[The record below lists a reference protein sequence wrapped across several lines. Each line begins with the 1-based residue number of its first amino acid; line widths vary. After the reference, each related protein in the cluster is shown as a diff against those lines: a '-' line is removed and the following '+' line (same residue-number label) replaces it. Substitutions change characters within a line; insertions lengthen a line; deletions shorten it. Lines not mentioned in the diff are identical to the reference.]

1 MIQNLVFNLKKVSYS
16 KTVIT
21 GRCLMND
28 STSKNML
35 ERNEHQTTILNT
47 KQVGHTTDIEI
58 EKGGYTYQWYVVV
71 ICMMAYILSFVDRQ
85 ILSLMIEPIKHDLML
100 SDTQFSLLQG
110 LAFSLFYA
118 FMGIPI
124 ASLADKKSRIKII
137 SIGIAFWSLAT
148 AVCGLSKN
156 FTQMFLARLGVGAGE
171 AALSPAFY
179 SIVTDLFPKEKLGRA
194 LGLYAIGAFI
204 GSGLAFLIGGYV
216 IGLLKN
222 IDSVVLPIIGQLK
235 TWQLTFFIVGL
246 PGVLLALIMLFTVK
260 EPVRKGLKLSQN
272 GQVIQ
277 ASFKNSIAFIKAHK
291 KTFFCHFIGFSFY
304 TMMLYSLLGWAP
316 AYYMRHFGLDA
327 SHTGYILGSIILV
340 ANTAG
345 ALFCGWLIDYFSKKG
360 FSDAAIRAGMIGC
373 AALVLPSVLF
383 TQVDNMY
390 LSFALIFVA
399 MFFSTFPIPAS
410 AAATQMLTPNQL
422 RAQVSA
428 KFLLISNLIAL
439 GIGTTAVALLTD
451 KYFQNTMMVGNSIS
465 IVNAVAGVIGVFLL
479 HKGCKFYRESIELE
493 QLN

>member
-1 MIQNLVFNLKKVSYS
+1 
-16 KTVIT
+16 
-21 GRCLMND
+21 MND
-28 STSKNML
+28 NNL
-35 ERNEHQTTILNT
+35 ENVLGRNEHETNHSPEHMVQKEQEL
-47 KQVGHTTDIEI
+47 HTQESF
-58 EKGGYTYQWYVVV
+58 GYQWYVVV
-71 ICMMAYILSFVDRQ
+71 ICMVAYILSFVDRQ
-85 ILSLMIEPIKHDLML
+85 ILSLMIEPIKQDLML
-100 SDTQFSLLQG
+100 TDTQFSLLQG

-124 ASLADKKSRIKII
+124 AALADKKSRIKII

-148 AVCGLSKN
+148 AACGLSKN
-156 FTQMFLARLGVGAGE
+156 FIQMFIARLSVGAGE

-216 IGLLKN
+216 ISLLKN
-222 IDSVVLPIIGQLK
+222 VDMVILPVIGQLK

-246 PGVLLALIMLFTVK
+246 PGVLLALVMILTVK
-260 EPVRKGLKLSQN
+260 EPKRKGLKLDQN

-277 ASFKNSIAFIKAHK
+277 ASFKNSIAFIKTHK

-316 AYYMRHFGLDA
+316 AFYMRHFGLDA
-327 SHTGYILGSIILV
+327 SQTGYILGSIILI

-360 FSDAAIRAGMIGC
+360 YSDAAIRAGMIGC

-390 LSFALIFVA
+390 LSFGLIFIA

-439 GIGTTAVALLTD
+439 GVGTTAVALLTD
-451 KYFQNTMMVGNSIS
+451 KYFENTLMVGNSIS
-465 IVNAVAGVIGVFLL
+465 IVNAIAGIIGVFLL
-479 HKGCKFYRESIELE
+479 FKGCKYYRESILLE
-493 QLN
+493 KLN

>member
-1 MIQNLVFNLKKVSYS
+1 
-16 KTVIT
+16 
-21 GRCLMND
+21 MND
-28 STSKNML
+28 KTL
-35 ERNEHQTTILNT
+35 EIDAVERNIQPES
-47 KQVGHTTDIEI
+47 KQFEAAHPIDLPATPSSQDSSS
-58 EKGGYTYQWYVVV
+58 TYQWYVVI
-71 ICMMAYILSFVDRQ
+71 ICMVAYILSFVDRQ
-85 ILSLMIEPIKHDLML
+85 ILSLMIEPIKADLML

-118 FMGIPI
+118 FMGVPI
-124 ASLADKKSRIKII
+124 AALADKKSRIKII
-137 SIGIAFWSLAT
+137 SIGIVFWSLAT
-148 AVCGLSKN
+148 AACGLCKN
-156 FTQMFLARLGVGAGE
+156 FIQMFLARLSVGAGE
-171 AALSPAFY
+171 AALSPSFY
-179 SIVTDLFPKEKLGRA
+179 SIVADLFPKEKLGRA
-194 LGLYAIGAFI
+194 LGVYAIGAFI

-216 IGLLKN
+216 IGLLKEV
-222 IDSVVLPIIGQLK
+222 DFVVLPIIGELK

-246 PGVLLALIMLFTVK
+246 PGVLLALVMILTVR
-260 EPVRKGLKLSQN
+260 EPSRKGVKV
-272 GQVIQ
+272 GQDGEVVK
-277 ASFKNSIAFIKAHK
+277 ASFKNSVAFIKLHK

-327 SHTGYILGSIILV
+327 SQTGYVLGCIILV

-345 ALFCGWLIDYFSKKG
+345 ALFCGWLIDFFSKRG
-360 FSDAAIRAGMIGC
+360 YSDAAIRAGALGC
-373 AALVLPSVLF
+373 AALIIPSVLF
-383 TQVDNMY
+383 TQVDNLY

-439 GIGTTAVALLTD
+439 GVGTTAVALITD
-451 KYFQNTMMVGNSIS
+451 NYFENTLMVGHSIS

-479 HKGCKFYRESIELE
+479 YKGCRYYRDSIQHEK
-493 QLN
+493 LN

>member
-1 MIQNLVFNLKKVSYS
+1 
-16 KTVIT
+16 
-21 GRCLMND
+21 MND
-28 STSKNML
+28 KPL
-35 ERNEHQTTILNT
+35 ENVLKRNEHNTDYSTEQTPPYNLQFEN
-47 KQVGHTTDIEI
+47 KS
-58 EKGGYTYQWYVVV
+58 YSYQWYVVI
-71 ICMMAYILSFVDRQ
+71 ICMLAYILSFVDRQ
-85 ILSLMIEPIKHDLML
+85 ILSLMIEPIKQDLML

-124 ASLADKKSRIKII
+124 AALADKKSRIKII
-137 SIGIAFWSLAT
+137 SLGIAFWSFAT
-148 AVCGLSKN
+148 AACGLSKN
-156 FTQMFLARLGVGAGE
+156 FAQMFLARLGVGAGE

-194 LGLYAIGAFI
+194 LGLFAIGAFI

-222 IDSVVLPIIGQLK
+222 VDSVVLPVLGQLK

-246 PGVLLALIMLFTVK
+246 PGVLLALLMVLTIK
-260 EPVRKGLKLSQN
+260 EPARKGLKLDSN

-277 ASFKNSIAFIKAHK
+277 ASFKNSIAFIMVHK
-291 KTFFCHFIGFSFY
+291 KTFFCHYIGFSFY

-316 AYYMRHFGLDA
+316 AYYMRNFGLDA
-327 SHTGYILGSIILV
+327 SHTGYILGSIILI

-360 FSDAAIRAGMIGC
+360 YSDAAIRAGTIGC
-373 AALVLPSVLF
+373 AALIIPSVLF
-383 TQVDNMY
+383 TQVDNLY
-390 LSFALIFVA
+390 LSLTLIFIA

-439 GIGTTAVALLTD
+439 GLGTTAVALLTD
-451 KYFQNTMMVGNSIS
+451 KYFQNTIMVGNSIS
-465 IVNAVAGVIGVFLL
+465 IVNAIAGIIGVFLL
-479 HKGCKFYRESIELE
+479 FNGCKYYRESIKLE
-493 QLN
+493 KLN

>member
-1 MIQNLVFNLKKVSYS
+1 
-16 KTVIT
+16 
-21 GRCLMND
+21 MND
-28 STSKNML
+28 NHPESML
-35 ERNEHQTTILNT
+35 RNEQKAELSPE
-47 KQVGHTTDIEI
+47 QVIQIHPEQHLEPERYG
-58 EKGGYTYQWYVVV
+58 YQWYVVV
-71 ICMMAYILSFVDRQ
+71 ICMLAYILSFVDRQ

-124 ASLADKKSRIKII
+124 AALADKKSRIKII

-148 AVCGLSKN
+148 AACGLSKN
-156 FTQMFLARLGVGAGE
+156 FAQMFLARLGVGAGE

-216 IGLLKN
+216 ISLLKN
-222 IDSVVLPIIGQLK
+222 VDSVVLPVIGQLK

-246 PGVLLALIMLFTVK
+246 PGVLLALVMILTVK
-260 EPVRKGLKLSQN
+260 EPTRKGLKVDQN
-272 GQVIQ
+272 GQLIQ
-277 ASFKNSIAFIKAHK
+277 ASFKNSIAFIRTHR

-316 AYYMRHFGLDA
+316 AFYMRHFGLDA
-327 SHTGYILGSIILV
+327 SQTGYILGSIILV

-345 ALFCGWLIDYFSKKG
+345 ALFCGWLIDHFSKKG
-360 FSDAAIRAGMIGC
+360 YSDAAIRAGMIGC
-373 AALVLPSVLF
+373 AALIVPSVLF

-428 KFLLISNLIAL
+428 KFLLVSNLIAL
-439 GIGTTAVALLTD
+439 GVGTTAVALLTD
-451 KYFQNTMMVGNSIS
+451 KYFQNTLMVGNSIS
-465 IVNAVAGVIGVFLL
+465 IVNAVAGLLGVFLL
-479 HKGCKFYRESIELE
+479 YKGCKYYRESIKHE
-493 QLN
+493 QLG

>member
-1 MIQNLVFNLKKVSYS
+1 
-16 KTVIT
+16 
-21 GRCLMND
+21 MND
-28 STSKNML
+28 NHPESML
-35 ERNEHQTTILNT
+35 RNEQKAELSPE
-47 KQVGHTTDIEI
+47 QVIQIHPEQHLEPERYG
-58 EKGGYTYQWYVVV
+58 YQWYVVV
-71 ICMMAYILSFVDRQ
+71 ICMLAYILSFVDRQ

-124 ASLADKKSRIKII
+124 AALADKKSRIKII

-148 AVCGLSKN
+148 AACGLSKN
-156 FTQMFLARLGVGAGE
+156 FAQMFLARLGVGAGE

-216 IGLLKN
+216 ISLLKN
-222 IDSVVLPIIGQLK
+222 VDSVVLPVIGQLK

-246 PGVLLALIMLFTVK
+246 PGVLLALVMILTVK
-260 EPVRKGLKLSQN
+260 EPIRKGLKVDQN
-272 GQVIQ
+272 GQLIQ
-277 ASFKNSIAFIKAHK
+277 ASFKNSIAFIRTHR

-316 AYYMRHFGLDA
+316 AFYMRHFGLDA
-327 SHTGYILGSIILV
+327 SQTGYILGSIILV

-345 ALFCGWLIDYFSKKG
+345 ALFCGWLIDHFSKKG
-360 FSDAAIRAGMIGC
+360 YSDAAIRAGMIGC
-373 AALVLPSVLF
+373 AALIVPSVLF

-422 RAQVSA
+422 RAQISA
-428 KFLLISNLIAL
+428 KFLLVSNLIAL
-439 GIGTTAVALLTD
+439 GVGTTAVALLTD
-451 KYFQNTMMVGNSIS
+451 KYFQNTLMVGNSIS
-465 IVNAVAGVIGVFLL
+465 IVNAVAGLLGVFLL
-479 HKGCKFYRESIELE
+479 YKGCKYYRESIKHE
-493 QLN
+493 QLG

>member
-1 MIQNLVFNLKKVSYS
+1 
-16 KTVIT
+16 
-21 GRCLMND
+21 MND
-28 STSKNML
+28 KTL
-35 ERNEHQTTILNT
+35 EIDAVERNIQPES
-47 KQVGHTTDIEI
+47 KQFEAAHPIDLPVTPSSQDSSS
-58 EKGGYTYQWYVVV
+58 TYQWYVVI
-71 ICMMAYILSFVDRQ
+71 ICMVAYILSFVDRQ
-85 ILSLMIEPIKHDLML
+85 ILSLMIEPIKADLML

-118 FMGIPI
+118 FMGVPI
-124 ASLADKKSRIKII
+124 AALADKKSRIKII

-148 AVCGLSKN
+148 AACGLSKN
-156 FTQMFLARLGVGAGE
+156 FIQMFLARLSVGAGE

-179 SIVTDLFPKEKLGRA
+179 SIVADLFPKEKLGRA
-194 LGLYAIGAFI
+194 LGVYAIGAFI

-216 IGLLKN
+216 IGLLKEV
-222 IDSVVLPIIGQLK
+222 DFVVLPIIGELK

-246 PGVLLALIMLFTVK
+246 PGVLLALVMILTVR
-260 EPVRKGLKLSQN
+260 EPSRKGVKV
-272 GQVIQ
+272 GQDGEVVK
-277 ASFKNSIAFIKAHK
+277 ASFKNSVAFIKLHK

-327 SHTGYILGSIILV
+327 SQTGYVLGCIILV

-345 ALFCGWLIDYFSKKG
+345 ALFCGWLIDFFSKRG
-360 FSDAAIRAGMIGC
+360 YSDAAIRAGALGC
-373 AALVLPSVLF
+373 AALIIPSVLF
-383 TQVDNMY
+383 TQVDNLY

-410 AAATQMLTPNQL
+410 AAATQMLAPNQL

-439 GIGTTAVALLTD
+439 GVGTTAVALITD
-451 KYFQNTMMVGNSIS
+451 NYFENTLMVGNSIS

-479 HKGCKFYRESIELE
+479 YKGCRYYRDSIQHEK
-493 QLN
+493 LN

>member
-1 MIQNLVFNLKKVSYS
+1 
-16 KTVIT
+16 
-21 GRCLMND
+21 MND
-28 STSKNML
+28 KTL
-35 ERNEHQTTILNT
+35 EIDAVERNIQPES
-47 KQVGHTTDIEI
+47 KQFEAAHPIDLPATPSSQESSS
-58 EKGGYTYQWYVVV
+58 TYQWYVVI
-71 ICMMAYILSFVDRQ
+71 ICMVAYILSFVDRQ
-85 ILSLMIEPIKHDLML
+85 ILSLMIEPIKADLML

-118 FMGIPI
+118 FMGVPI
-124 ASLADKKSRIKII
+124 AALADKKSRIKII

-148 AVCGLSKN
+148 AACGLSKN
-156 FTQMFLARLGVGAGE
+156 FIQMFLARLSVGAGE

-179 SIVTDLFPKEKLGRA
+179 SIVADLFPKEKLGRA
-194 LGLYAIGAFI
+194 LGVYAIGAFI

-216 IGLLKN
+216 IGLLKEA
-222 IDSVVLPIIGQLK
+222 DFVVLPIIGELK

-246 PGVLLALIMLFTVK
+246 PGVLLALVMILTVR
-260 EPVRKGLKLSQN
+260 EPSRKGVKV
-272 GQVIQ
+272 GQDGEVVK
-277 ASFKNSIAFIKAHK
+277 ASFKNSVAFIKLHK

-327 SHTGYILGSIILV
+327 SQTGYVLGCIILV

-345 ALFCGWLIDYFSKKG
+345 ALFCGWLIDFFSKRG
-360 FSDAAIRAGMIGC
+360 YSDAAIRAGALGC
-373 AALVLPSVLF
+373 AALIIPSVLF
-383 TQVDNMY
+383 TQVDNLY

-439 GIGTTAVALLTD
+439 GVGTTAVALITD
-451 KYFQNTMMVGNSIS
+451 NYFENTLMVGNSIS

-479 HKGCKFYRESIELE
+479 YKGCRYYRDSIQHEK
-493 QLN
+493 LN

>member
-1 MIQNLVFNLKKVSYS
+1 
-16 KTVIT
+16 
-21 GRCLMND
+21 MND
-28 STSKNML
+28 NNLENML
-35 ERNEHQTTILNT
+35 GRNEHETNHSPE
-47 KQVGHTTDIEI
+47 HTVQKEQELHTQESF
-58 EKGGYTYQWYVVV
+58 GYQWYVVV
-71 ICMMAYILSFVDRQ
+71 ICMVAYILSFVDRQ
-85 ILSLMIEPIKHDLML
+85 ILSLMIEPIKQDLML
-100 SDTQFSLLQG
+100 TDTQFSLLQG

-124 ASLADKKSRIKII
+124 AALADKKSRIKII

-148 AVCGLSKN
+148 AACGLSKN
-156 FTQMFLARLGVGAGE
+156 FIQMFIARLSVGAGE

-216 IGLLKN
+216 ISLLKN
-222 IDSVVLPIIGQLK
+222 VDMVVLPVIGQLK

-246 PGVLLALIMLFTVK
+246 PGVLLALVMILTVK
-260 EPVRKGLKLSQN
+260 EPKRKGLKLDQN

-277 ASFKNSIAFIKAHK
+277 ASFKNSIAFIKTHK

-316 AYYMRHFGLDA
+316 AFYMRHFGLDA
-327 SHTGYILGSIILV
+327 SQTGYILGIIILI

-360 FSDAAIRAGMIGC
+360 YSDAAIQAGMIGC

-390 LSFALIFVA
+390 LSFGLIFIA

-439 GIGTTAVALLTD
+439 GVGTTAVALLTD
-451 KYFQNTMMVGNSIS
+451 KYFENTLMVGNSIS
-465 IVNAVAGVIGVFLL
+465 IVNAIAGIIGVFLL
-479 HKGCKFYRESIELE
+479 FKGCKYYRESILLE
-493 QLN
+493 KLN

>member
-1 MIQNLVFNLKKVSYS
+1 
-16 KTVIT
+16 
-21 GRCLMND
+21 MND
-28 STSKNML
+28 NNL
-35 ERNEHQTTILNT
+35 ENVLGRNEHETNHSPE
-47 KQVGHTTDIEI
+47 HTVQKEQELHTQESF
-58 EKGGYTYQWYVVV
+58 GYQWYVVV
-71 ICMMAYILSFVDRQ
+71 ICMVAYILSFVDRQ
-85 ILSLMIEPIKHDLML
+85 ILSLMIEPIKQDLML
-100 SDTQFSLLQG
+100 TDTQFSLLQG

-124 ASLADKKSRIKII
+124 AALADKKSRIKII

-148 AVCGLSKN
+148 AACGLSKN
-156 FTQMFLARLGVGAGE
+156 FIQMFIARLSVGAGE

-216 IGLLKN
+216 ISLLKN
-222 IDSVVLPIIGQLK
+222 MDMVVLPVIGQLK

-246 PGVLLALIMLFTVK
+246 PGVLLALVMILTVK
-260 EPVRKGLKLSQN
+260 EPKRKGLKLDQN

-277 ASFKNSIAFIKAHK
+277 ASFKNSIAFIKTHK

-316 AYYMRHFGLDA
+316 AFYMRHFGLDA
-327 SHTGYILGSIILV
+327 SQTGYILGSIILI

-360 FSDAAIRAGMIGC
+360 YSDVAIRAGMIGC

-390 LSFALIFVA
+390 LSFGLIFIA

-439 GIGTTAVALLTD
+439 GVGTTAVALLTD
-451 KYFQNTMMVGNSIS
+451 KYFENTLMVGNSIS
-465 IVNAVAGVIGVFLL
+465 IVNAIAGIIGVFLL
-479 HKGCKFYRESIELE
+479 FKGCKYYRESILLE
-493 QLN
+493 KLN

>member
-1 MIQNLVFNLKKVSYS
+1 
-16 KTVIT
+16 
-21 GRCLMND
+21 MND
-28 STSKNML
+28 NNL
-35 ERNEHQTTILNT
+35 ENVLGRNEHETNHSPEHMVQKEQEL
-47 KQVGHTTDIEI
+47 HTQESF
-58 EKGGYTYQWYVVV
+58 GYQWYVVV
-71 ICMMAYILSFVDRQ
+71 ICMVAYILSFVDRQ
-85 ILSLMIEPIKHDLML
+85 ILSLMIEPIKQDLML
-100 SDTQFSLLQG
+100 TDTQFSLLQG

-124 ASLADKKSRIKII
+124 AALADKKSRIKII

-148 AVCGLSKN
+148 AACGLSKN
-156 FTQMFLARLGVGAGE
+156 FIQMFIARLSVGAGE

-216 IGLLKN
+216 ISLLKN
-222 IDSVVLPIIGQLK
+222 VDMVILPVIGQLK

-246 PGVLLALIMLFTVK
+246 PGVLLALVMILTVK
-260 EPVRKGLKLSQN
+260 EPKRKGLKLDQN

-277 ASFKNSIAFIKAHK
+277 ASFKNSIAFIKTHK

-316 AYYMRHFGLDA
+316 AFYMRHFGLDA
-327 SHTGYILGSIILV
+327 SQTGYILGSIILI

-360 FSDAAIRAGMIGC
+360 YSDAAIRAGMIGC

-390 LSFALIFVA
+390 LSFGLIFIT

-439 GIGTTAVALLTD
+439 GVGTTAVALLTD
-451 KYFQNTMMVGNSIS
+451 KYFENTLMVGNSIS
-465 IVNAVAGVIGVFLL
+465 IVNAIAGIIGVFLL
-479 HKGCKFYRESIELE
+479 FKGCKYYRESILLE
-493 QLN
+493 KLN

>member
-1 MIQNLVFNLKKVSYS
+1 
-16 KTVIT
+16 
-21 GRCLMND
+21 MND
-28 STSKNML
+28 NNL
-35 ERNEHQTTILNT
+35 DNVLGRNEHETNHSPEHMVQKEQEL
-47 KQVGHTTDIEI
+47 HTQESF
-58 EKGGYTYQWYVVV
+58 GYQWYVVV
-71 ICMMAYILSFVDRQ
+71 ICMVAYILSFVDRQ
-85 ILSLMIEPIKHDLML
+85 ILSLMIEPIKQDLML
-100 SDTQFSLLQG
+100 TDTQFSLLQG

-124 ASLADKKSRIKII
+124 AALADKKSRIKII

-148 AVCGLSKN
+148 AACGLSKN
-156 FTQMFLARLGVGAGE
+156 FIQMFIARLSVGAGE

-216 IGLLKN
+216 ISLLKN
-222 IDSVVLPIIGQLK
+222 VDMVVLPVIGQLK

-246 PGVLLALIMLFTVK
+246 PGVLLALVMILTVK
-260 EPVRKGLKLSQN
+260 EPKRKGLKLDQN

-277 ASFKNSIAFIKAHK
+277 ASFKNSIAFIKTHK

-316 AYYMRHFGLDA
+316 AFYMRHFGLDA
-327 SHTGYILGSIILV
+327 SQTGYILGSIILI

-360 FSDAAIRAGMIGC
+360 YSDAAIRAGMIGC
-373 AALVLPSVLF
+373 AALVIPSVLF

-390 LSFALIFVA
+390 LSFGLIFIA

-439 GIGTTAVALLTD
+439 GVGTTAVALLTD
-451 KYFQNTMMVGNSIS
+451 KYFENTLMVGNSIS
-465 IVNAVAGVIGVFLL
+465 IVNAIAGIIGVFLL
-479 HKGCKFYRESIELE
+479 FKGCKYYRESILLE
-493 QLN
+493 KLN

>member
-1 MIQNLVFNLKKVSYS
+1 
-16 KTVIT
+16 
-21 GRCLMND
+21 MND
-28 STSKNML
+28 NNLENML
-35 ERNEHQTTILNT
+35 GRNEHETNHSPE
-47 KQVGHTTDIEI
+47 HTVQKEQELHTQESF
-58 EKGGYTYQWYVVV
+58 GYQWYVVV
-71 ICMMAYILSFVDRQ
+71 ICMVAYILSFVDRQ
-85 ILSLMIEPIKHDLML
+85 ILSLMIEPIKQDLML
-100 SDTQFSLLQG
+100 TDTQFSLLQG

-124 ASLADKKSRIKII
+124 AALADKKSRIKII

-148 AVCGLSKN
+148 AACGLSKN
-156 FTQMFLARLGVGAGE
+156 FIQMFIARLSVGAGE

-216 IGLLKN
+216 ISLLKN
-222 IDSVVLPIIGQLK
+222 VDMVVLPVIGQLK

-246 PGVLLALIMLFTVK
+246 PGVLLALVMILTVK
-260 EPVRKGLKLSQN
+260 EPKRKGLKLDQN

-277 ASFKNSIAFIKAHK
+277 ASFKNSIAFIKTHK

-316 AYYMRHFGLDA
+316 AFYMRHFGLDA
-327 SHTGYILGSIILV
+327 SQTGYILGSIILI

-360 FSDAAIRAGMIGC
+360 YSDAAIRAGMIGC

-390 LSFALIFVA
+390 LSFGLIFIA

-410 AAATQMLTPNQL
+410 AAVTQMLTPNQL

-439 GIGTTAVALLTD
+439 GVGTTAVALLTD
-451 KYFQNTMMVGNSIS
+451 KYFENTLMVGNSIS
-465 IVNAVAGVIGVFLL
+465 IVNAIAGIIGVFLL
-479 HKGCKFYRESIELE
+479 FKGCKYYRESILLE
-493 QLN
+493 KLN

>member
-1 MIQNLVFNLKKVSYS
+1 
-16 KTVIT
+16 
-21 GRCLMND
+21 MND
-28 STSKNML
+28 KTL
-35 ERNEHQTTILNT
+35 EIDAVERNIQPES
-47 KQVGHTTDIEI
+47 KQFEAAHPIDLPATPSSQESSS
-58 EKGGYTYQWYVVV
+58 TYQWYVVI
-71 ICMMAYILSFVDRQ
+71 ICMVAYILSFVDRQ
-85 ILSLMIEPIKHDLML
+85 ILSLMIEPIKADLML

-118 FMGIPI
+118 FMGVPI
-124 ASLADKKSRIKII
+124 AALADKKSRIKII

-148 AVCGLSKN
+148 AACGLSKN
-156 FTQMFLARLGVGAGE
+156 FIQMFLARLSVGAGE

-179 SIVTDLFPKEKLGRA
+179 SIVADLFPKEKLGRA
-194 LGLYAIGAFI
+194 LGVYAIGAFI

-216 IGLLKN
+216 IGLLKEV
-222 IDSVVLPIIGQLK
+222 DFVVLPIIGELK

-246 PGVLLALIMLFTVK
+246 PGVLLALVMILTVR
-260 EPVRKGLKLSQN
+260 EPSRKGVKV
-272 GQVIQ
+272 GQDGEVVK
-277 ASFKNSIAFIKAHK
+277 ASFKNSVAFIKLHK

-327 SHTGYILGSIILV
+327 SQTGYVLGCIILV

-345 ALFCGWLIDYFSKKG
+345 ALFCGWLIDFFSKRG
-360 FSDAAIRAGMIGC
+360 YSDAAIRAGALGC
-373 AALVLPSVLF
+373 AALIIPSVLF
-383 TQVDNMY
+383 TQVDNLY

-439 GIGTTAVALLTD
+439 GVGTTAVALITD
-451 KYFQNTMMVGNSIS
+451 NYFENTLMVGHSIS

-479 HKGCKFYRESIELE
+479 YKGCRYYRDSIQHEK
-493 QLN
+493 LN

>member
-1 MIQNLVFNLKKVSYS
+1 MIH
-16 KTVIT
+16 
-21 GRCLMND
+21 
-28 STSKNML
+28 TSPEPHL
-35 ERNEHQTTILNT
+35 
-47 KQVGHTTDIEI
+47 TDENY
-58 EKGGYTYQWYVVV
+58 GYQWYVVV
-71 ICMMAYILSFVDRQ
+71 ICMLAYILSFVDRQ

-100 SDTQFSLLQG
+100 TDTQFSLLQG

-124 ASLADKKSRIKII
+124 AALADKKSRIKII

-148 AVCGLSKN
+148 AACGLSKN
-156 FTQMFLARLGVGAGE
+156 FAQMFLARLGVGAGE

-216 IGLLKN
+216 ISLLKN
-222 IDSVVLPIIGQLK
+222 IDSVILPVIGQLK

-246 PGVLLALIMLFTVK
+246 PGVLLALVMILTVK
-260 EPVRKGLKLSQN
+260 EPIRKGLKVDQN

-277 ASFKNSIAFIKAHK
+277 ASFKNSIAFIKTHK

-316 AYYMRHFGLDA
+316 AFYMRHFGLDA
-327 SHTGYILGSIILV
+327 SQTGYILGSIILI

-345 ALFCGWLIDYFSKKG
+345 ALFCGWLIDHFSKKG
-360 FSDAAIRAGMIGC
+360 YSDAAIRAGMIGC
-373 AALVLPSVLF
+373 AALIIPSVLF

-428 KFLLISNLIAL
+428 KFLLVSNLIAL
-439 GIGTTAVALLTD
+439 GVGTTAVALLTD
-451 KYFQNTMMVGNSIS
+451 KYFQNTLMVGNSIS
-465 IVNAVAGVIGVFLL
+465 IVNAVAGAVGVVLL
-479 HKGCKFYRESIELE
+479 YKGCKYYRESIKHE
-493 QLN
+493 QLS

>member
-1 MIQNLVFNLKKVSYS
+1 
-16 KTVIT
+16 
-21 GRCLMND
+21 MND
-28 STSKNML
+28 NNL
-35 ERNEHQTTILNT
+35 ENVLGRNEHKTNHSPE
-47 KQVGHTTDIEI
+47 HTVQKEQERHTQESF
-58 EKGGYTYQWYVVV
+58 GYQWYVVV
-71 ICMMAYILSFVDRQ
+71 ICMVAYILSFVDRQ
-85 ILSLMIEPIKHDLML
+85 ILSLMIEPIKQDLML
-100 SDTQFSLLQG
+100 TDTQFSLLQG

-124 ASLADKKSRIKII
+124 AALADKKSRIKII

-148 AVCGLSKN
+148 AACGLSKN
-156 FTQMFLARLGVGAGE
+156 FIQMFIARLSVGAGE

-216 IGLLKN
+216 ISLLKN
-222 IDSVVLPIIGQLK
+222 VDMVVLPVIGQLK

-246 PGVLLALIMLFTVK
+246 PGVLLALVMILTMK
-260 EPVRKGLKLSQN
+260 EPKRKGLKLDQN

-277 ASFKNSIAFIKAHK
+277 ASFKNSIAFIKTHK

-316 AYYMRHFGLDA
+316 AFYMRHFGLDA
-327 SHTGYILGSIILV
+327 SQTGYILGSIILI

-360 FSDAAIRAGMIGC
+360 YSDAAIRAGMIGC

-390 LSFALIFVA
+390 LSFGLIFIA

-439 GIGTTAVALLTD
+439 GVGTTAVALLTD
-451 KYFQNTMMVGNSIS
+451 KYFENTLMVGNSIS
-465 IVNAVAGVIGVFLL
+465 IVNAIAGIIGVFLL
-479 HKGCKFYRESIELE
+479 FKGCKYYRESILLE
-493 QLN
+493 KLN

>member
-1 MIQNLVFNLKKVSYS
+1 MQ
-16 KTVIT
+16 
-21 GRCLMND
+21 MND
-28 STSKNML
+28 NNL
-35 ERNEHQTTILNT
+35 ENVLGRNEHETNHSPEHMVQKEQEL
-47 KQVGHTTDIEI
+47 HTQESF
-58 EKGGYTYQWYVVV
+58 GYQWYVVV
-71 ICMMAYILSFVDRQ
+71 ICMVAYILSFVDRQ
-85 ILSLMIEPIKHDLML
+85 ILSLMIEPIKQDLML
-100 SDTQFSLLQG
+100 TDTQFSLLQG

-124 ASLADKKSRIKII
+124 AALADKKSRIKII

-148 AVCGLSKN
+148 AACGLSKN
-156 FTQMFLARLGVGAGE
+156 FIQMFIARLSVGAGE

-216 IGLLKN
+216 ISLLKN
-222 IDSVVLPIIGQLK
+222 IDMVVLPVIGQLK

-246 PGVLLALIMLFTVK
+246 PGVLLALVMILTVK
-260 EPVRKGLKLSQN
+260 EPKRKGLKLDQN

-277 ASFKNSIAFIKAHK
+277 ASFKNSIAFIKTHK

-316 AYYMRHFGLDA
+316 AFYMRHFGLDA
-327 SHTGYILGSIILV
+327 SQTGYILGSIILI

-360 FSDAAIRAGMIGC
+360 YSDAAIRAGMIGC
-373 AALVLPSVLF
+373 AALVLPSVIF

-390 LSFALIFVA
+390 LSFGLIFIA

-439 GIGTTAVALLTD
+439 GVGTTAVALLTD
-451 KYFQNTMMVGNSIS
+451 KYFENTLMVGNSIS
-465 IVNAVAGVIGVFLL
+465 IVNAIAGIIGVFLL
-479 HKGCKFYRESIELE
+479 FKGCKYYRESILLE
-493 QLN
+493 KLN

>member
-1 MIQNLVFNLKKVSYS
+1 
-16 KTVIT
+16 
-21 GRCLMND
+21 MND
-28 STSKNML
+28 KTL
-35 ERNEHQTTILNT
+35 EIDAVERNIQPES
-47 KQVGHTTDIEI
+47 KQFEAAHPIDLPATPSSQDSSS
-58 EKGGYTYQWYVVV
+58 TYQWYVVI
-71 ICMMAYILSFVDRQ
+71 ICMVAYILSFVDRQ
-85 ILSLMIEPIKHDLML
+85 ILSLMIEPIKADLML

-118 FMGIPI
+118 FMGVPI
-124 ASLADKKSRIKII
+124 AALADKKSRIKII

-148 AVCGLSKN
+148 AACGLSKN
-156 FTQMFLARLGVGAGE
+156 FIQMFLARLSVGAGE

-179 SIVTDLFPKEKLGRA
+179 SIVADLFPKEKLGRA
-194 LGLYAIGAFI
+194 LGVYAIGAFI

-216 IGLLKN
+216 IGLLKEV
-222 IDSVVLPIIGQLK
+222 DFVVLPLIGELK

-246 PGVLLALIMLFTVK
+246 PGVLLALVMILTVR
-260 EPVRKGLKLSQN
+260 EPSRKGVKV
-272 GQVIQ
+272 GQDGEVVK
-277 ASFKNSIAFIKAHK
+277 ASFKNSVAFIKLHK

-327 SHTGYILGSIILV
+327 SQTGYVLGCIILV

-345 ALFCGWLIDYFSKKG
+345 ALFCGWLIDFFSKRG
-360 FSDAAIRAGMIGC
+360 YSDAAIRAGALGC
-373 AALVLPSVLF
+373 AALIIPSVLF
-383 TQVDNMY
+383 TQVDNLY

-439 GIGTTAVALLTD
+439 GVGITAVALITD
-451 KYFQNTMMVGNSIS
+451 NYFENTLMVGHSIS

-479 HKGCKFYRESIELE
+479 YKGCRYYRDSIQHEK
-493 QLN
+493 LN

>member
-1 MIQNLVFNLKKVSYS
+1 
-16 KTVIT
+16 
-21 GRCLMND
+21 MND
-28 STSKNML
+28 KTL
-35 ERNEHQTTILNT
+35 EIDAVERNIQPEN
-47 KQVGHTTDIEI
+47 KQFEAAHPIDLPATPSSQDSSS
-58 EKGGYTYQWYVVV
+58 TYQWYVVI
-71 ICMMAYILSFVDRQ
+71 ICMVAYILSLVDRQ
-85 ILSLMIEPIKHDLML
+85 ILSLMIEPIKADLML

-118 FMGIPI
+118 FMGVSI
-124 ASLADKKSRIKII
+124 AALADKKSRIKII

-148 AVCGLSKN
+148 AACGLSKN
-156 FTQMFLARLGVGAGE
+156 FIQMFLARLSVGAGE

-179 SIVTDLFPKEKLGRA
+179 SIVADLFPKEKLGRA
-194 LGLYAIGAFI
+194 LGVYAIGAFI

-216 IGLLKN
+216 IGLLKEV
-222 IDSVVLPIIGQLK
+222 DFVVLPLIGELK

-246 PGVLLALIMLFTVK
+246 PGVLLALVMILTVR
-260 EPVRKGLKLSQN
+260 EPSRKGVKV
-272 GQVIQ
+272 GQDGEVVK
-277 ASFKNSIAFIKAHK
+277 ASFKNSVAFIKLHK

-327 SHTGYILGSIILV
+327 SQTGYVLGCIILV

-345 ALFCGWLIDYFSKKG
+345 ALFCGWLIDFFSKRG
-360 FSDAAIRAGMIGC
+360 YSDAAIRAGALGC
-373 AALVLPSVLF
+373 AALIIPSVLF
-383 TQVDNMY
+383 TQVDNLY

-439 GIGTTAVALLTD
+439 GVGTTAVALITD
-451 KYFQNTMMVGNSIS
+451 NYFENTLMVGHSIS

-479 HKGCKFYRESIELE
+479 YKGCRYYRDSIQHEK
-493 QLN
+493 LN

>member
-1 MIQNLVFNLKKVSYS
+1 
-16 KTVIT
+16 
-21 GRCLMND
+21 MND
-28 STSKNML
+28 NNL
-35 ERNEHQTTILNT
+35 ENVLGRNEHETNHSPEHMVQKEQEL
-47 KQVGHTTDIEI
+47 HTQESF
-58 EKGGYTYQWYVVV
+58 GYQWYVVV
-71 ICMMAYILSFVDRQ
+71 ICMVAYILSFVDRQ
-85 ILSLMIEPIKHDLML
+85 ILSLMIEPIKQDLML
-100 SDTQFSLLQG
+100 TDTQFSLLQG

-124 ASLADKKSRIKII
+124 AALADKKSRIKII

-148 AVCGLSKN
+148 AACGLSKN
-156 FTQMFLARLGVGAGE
+156 FIQMFIARLSVGAGE

-216 IGLLKN
+216 ISLLKN
-222 IDSVVLPIIGQLK
+222 IDMVVLPVIGQLK

-246 PGVLLALIMLFTVK
+246 PGVLLALVMILTVK
-260 EPVRKGLKLSQN
+260 EPKRKGLKLDQN

-277 ASFKNSIAFIKAHK
+277 ASFKNSIAFIKTHK

-316 AYYMRHFGLDA
+316 AFYMRHFGLDA
-327 SHTGYILGSIILV
+327 SQTGYILGSIILI

-360 FSDAAIRAGMIGC
+360 YSDAAIRAGMIGC
-373 AALVLPSVLF
+373 AALVLPSVIF

-390 LSFALIFVA
+390 LSFGLIFIA

-439 GIGTTAVALLTD
+439 GVGTTAVALLTD
-451 KYFQNTMMVGNSIS
+451 KYFENTLMVGNSIS
-465 IVNAVAGVIGVFLL
+465 IVNAIAGIIGVFLL
-479 HKGCKFYRESIELE
+479 FKGCKYYRESILLE
-493 QLN
+493 KLN